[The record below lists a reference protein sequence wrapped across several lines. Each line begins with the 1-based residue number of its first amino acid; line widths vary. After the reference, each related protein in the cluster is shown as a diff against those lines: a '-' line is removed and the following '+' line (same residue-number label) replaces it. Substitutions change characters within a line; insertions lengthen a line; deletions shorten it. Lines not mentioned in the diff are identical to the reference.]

1 MENGFLVTTDYYK
14 LMTPETEKIQLPND
28 QDISGRTFGVEE
40 MKAVKEV
47 LESGTLITTK
57 GKYGRK
63 LEEAFAEKMGV
74 KHAFACNS
82 GSAAVHVA
90 IQAINP
96 DPGDEI
102 VTTSITDMGA
112 LTPIIYQGA
121 IPVFADVCPKTLNVT
136 ARTIEAALSEKT
148 KAIIVTH
155 LFGNPCQMKE
165 IMELADSRGIPVI
178 EDTAQS
184 FLATVDGEK
193 VGTIGK
199 IGAFS
204 FQQGKQMT
212 TGEGGIVVTNDDEV
226 ARRLYLCINKAWGY
240 GDENPDHYFIALN
253 YRMTELQAAI
263 AYEQL
268 KKLDDSVAQR
278 QKMARLLDEKIADIE
293 GIESYKPADNAT
305 MTYWKFCLRVDDSV
319 IRDGSVGLAGAL
331 RTYDVFSAPRYV
343 QKPAFRCQVFREQN
357 TFGDSHFPFNLARP
371 EAVDYSEEKFPGTFR
386 GLHDVLVMPINEK
399 YTEEHIEFVANSIRE
414 AVKSVRLGDGET
426 GRRGD
431 ETCVVCG
438 DTNACQ
444 IP

>member
-1 MENGFLVTTDYYK
+1 
-14 LMTPETEKIQLPND
+14 MTPEKEKMQLPND

-40 MKAVKEV
+40 MNAIKEV
-47 LESGTLITTK
+47 LETGTLITTK
-57 GKYGRK
+57 GKYGK
-63 LEEAFAEKMGV
+63 MLEESFAEKMGV
-74 KHAFACNS
+74 KYAYACNS

-90 IQAINP
+90 IAAINP
-96 DPGDEI
+96 NPGDEI
-102 VTTSITDMGA
+102 ITTSITDMGA
-112 LTPIIYQGA
+112 LTPIVYQGA

-136 ARTIEAALSEKT
+136 AQTIEAAISDKT

-155 LFGNPCQMKE
+155 LFGNPAQMKE
-165 IMELADSRGIPVI
+165 IMELADSKGIPVI

-212 TGEGGIVVTNDDEV
+212 TGEGGIVVTNDDDL

-268 KKLDDSVAQR
+268 KKLEASVAQR
-278 QKMARLLDEKIADIE
+278 QKMARLLDEKIADID
-293 GIESYKPADNAT
+293 GIESYKPANNAT
-305 MTYWKFCLRVDDSV
+305 MTYWKYCLRVDESV
-319 IRDGSVGLAGAL
+319 IEDGSVGLAKAL

-343 QKPAFRCQVFREQN
+343 QKPAYKCMVFREQN
-357 TFGDSHFPFNLARP
+357 TFGDSHYPFNLARP
-371 EAVDYSEEKFPGTFR
+371 EAVDYSDEKFQGTLK

-399 YTEEHIEFVANSIRE
+399 YTEGHIEFVAKSIRDAVESVKISDAE
-414 AVKSVRLGDGET
+414 ANKD
-426 GRRGD
+426 D
-431 ETCVVCG
+431 
-438 DTNACQ
+438 
-444 IP
+444 

>member
-1 MENGFLVTTDYYK
+1 
-14 LMTPETEKIQLPND
+14 MTAVTEKMQLPND

-40 MKAVKEV
+40 MNAVKEV

-57 GKYGRK
+57 GKYGK
-63 LEEAFAEKMGV
+63 LLEESFAEKLGV
-74 KHAFACNS
+74 KYAYACNS

-90 IQAINP
+90 IAAINP
-96 DPGDEI
+96 NPGDEI
-102 VTTSITDMGA
+102 ITTSITDMGA

-136 ARTIEAALSEKT
+136 AQTIEAAISDKT

-155 LFGNPCQMKE
+155 LFGNPAQMKD
-165 IMELADSRGIPVI
+165 IMELADSKGIPVI

-193 VGTIGK
+193 VGTIGA

-212 TGEGGIVVTNDDEV
+212 TGEGGIVVTNDDDL

-268 KKLDDSVAQR
+268 KKLDASVAQR
-278 QKMARLLDEKIADIE
+278 RKMAELLDERIADIE
-293 GIESYKPADNAT
+293 GIESYKPASNAT
-305 MTYWKFCLRVDDSV
+305 MTYWKYCLRVDDS
-319 IRDGSVGLAGAL
+319 IIEDGSVGLAKAL

-343 QKPAFRCQVFREQN
+343 VKPAYKCMVFREQN
-357 TFGDSHFPFNLARP
+357 TFGDSHYPFNLARP
-371 EAVDYSEEKFPGTFR
+371 EAVDYSDEKFQGTLK

-399 YTEEHIEFVANSIRE
+399 YTEEHIEFVAKSIRE
-414 AVKSVRLGDGET
+414 AVKAVKK
-426 GRRGD
+426 
-431 ETCVVCG
+431 
-438 DTNACQ
+438 
-444 IP
+444 

>member
-1 MENGFLVTTDYYK
+1 ML
-14 LMTPETEKIQLPND
+14 EKEIIKLPND
-28 QDISGRTFGVEE
+28 QDISGRTFGAEE
-40 MKAVKEV
+40 IAAITEV

-57 GKYGRK
+57 GKFGRL
-63 LEEAFAEKMGV
+63 LEKEFAEKMGV
-74 KHAFACNS
+74 KYAYACNS

-90 IQAINP
+90 IAAINP
-96 DPGDEI
+96 NPGDEI

-136 ARTIEAALSEKT
+136 AETIEKVLSPKT

-155 LFGNPCQMKE
+155 LFGNPARMKE

-184 FLATVDGEK
+184 FMATVDNKK

-212 TGEGGIVVTNDDEV
+212 TGEGGIVVTNDDEL
-226 ARRLYLCINKAWGY
+226 ARRIYLCINKAWGY

-268 KKLDDSVAQR
+268 KKLDKSVEQR
-278 QKMARLLDEKIADIE
+278 QKMAKLLDEKIKDID
-293 GIESYKPADNAT
+293 GIESYKPADDST
-305 MTYWKFCLRVDDSV
+305 MTYWKFCLRVDDKK
-319 IRDGSVGLAGAL
+319 IEDGAVGLSKAL
-331 RTYDVFSAPRYV
+331 KTYDVASAPRYV
-343 QKPAFRCQVFREQN
+343 VKPAYKCMVFRDQN
-357 TFGDSHFPFNLARP
+357 TFGDSHYPFNLARP
-371 EAVDYSEEKFPGTFR
+371 EAVDYSDEKFPGTLK
-386 GLHDVLVMPINEK
+386 GLHDILVLPINEC
-399 YTEEHIEFVANSIRE
+399 YQEEHIEFLADSIRE
-414 AVKSVRLGDGET
+414 AVTAVTIENAQA
-426 GRRGD
+426 GD
-431 ETCVVCG
+431 ESCVVCG
-438 DTNACQ
+438 GNRCYEG
-444 IP
+444 

>member
-1 MENGFLVTTDYYK
+1 MIPVIERENIK
-14 LMTPETEKIQLPND
+14 LPND
-28 QDISGRTFGVEE
+28 QDASGRSFGVEE
-40 MKAVKEV
+40 LNAVKEV

-57 GKYGRK
+57 GKYGTL
-63 LEEAFAEKMGV
+63 LEESFAEKMGV
-74 KHAFACNS
+74 KYAYACNS

-96 DPGDEI
+96 NPGDEI

-136 ARTIEAALSEKT
+136 AQTIEAAISDKT

-155 LFGNPCQMKE
+155 LFGNPAQMKE
-165 IMELADSRGIPVI
+165 IMELADARGIPVI

-193 VGTIGK
+193 VGTIGA

-212 TGEGGIVVTNDDEV
+212 TGEGGIVVTNDDDL

-268 KKLDDSVAQR
+268 KKLDNSVAIR
-278 QKMARLLDEKIADIE
+278 QKMAKLLDEKIADIE
-293 GIESYKPADNAT
+293 GIESYKPAGNAT
-305 MTYWKFCLRVDDSV
+305 MTYWKYCLRVDDSV
-319 IRDGSVGLAGAL
+319 IEDGAVGLSKAL
-331 RTYDVFSAPRYV
+331 KTYDVASAPRYV
-343 QKPAFRCQVFREQN
+343 VKPAYKCMVFREQN
-357 TFGDSHFPFNLARP
+357 TFGDSHYPFNLARP
-371 EAVDYSEEKFPGTFR
+371 EAVDYSDEKFRGTLK
-386 GLHDVLVMPINEK
+386 GLHDVLVMPINER
-399 YTEEHIEFVANSIRE
+399 YTEEHIEFLASSIRE
-414 AVKSVRLGDGET
+414 AVET
-426 GRRGD
+426 
-431 ETCVVCG
+431 VKK
-438 DTNACQ
+438 
-444 IP
+444 

>member
-1 MENGFLVTTDYYK
+1 ML
-14 LMTPETEKIQLPND
+14 EK
-28 QDISGRTFGVEE
+28 
-40 MKAVKEV
+40 
-47 LESGTLITTK
+47 
-57 GKYGRK
+57 
-63 LEEAFAEKMGV
+63 AFAEKMGV
-74 KHAFACNS
+74 KYAYACNS

-90 IQAINP
+90 IAAIDPN
-96 DPGDEI
+96 PGDEI

-112 LTPIIYQGA
+112 LVPIIYQGA

-136 ARTIEAALSEKT
+136 AQTIEAALSDKT

-155 LFGNPCQMKE
+155 LFGNPAQMKE
-165 IMELADSRGIPVI
+165 IMKLADSHGIPVI

-184 FLATVDGEK
+184 FLATVNDEK

-212 TGEGGIVVTNDDEV
+212 TGEGGIVVTNDDDL
-226 ARRLYLCINKAWGY
+226 ARRLYLCINKGWGY

-278 QKMARLLDEKIADIE
+278 QKMAQLLDEKIADIE

-305 MTYWKFCLRVDDSV
+305 MTYWKYCLRVDDSV
-319 IRDGSVGLAGAL
+319 IEDGSVGLAKSL

-357 TFGDSHFPFNLARP
+357 TFGDSHYPFNLARP
-371 EAVDYSEEKFPGTFR
+371 EAVDYSEDKFPGTFK
-386 GLHDVLVMPINEK
+386 GLHDVLVMPINER
-399 YTEEHIEFVANSIRE
+399 YTEEHIEFLADSIRE
-414 AVKSVRLGDGET
+414 AVSAVKIANARSNENA
-426 GRRGD
+426 
-431 ETCVVCG
+431 CVVCG
-438 DTNACQ
+438 GNLCYEV
-444 IP
+444 